1 MSVTWRKLWRDMTH
15 NKARTVLAVLATAVG
30 VFALGLTF
38 GLSGVMREVMTESHK
53 AVLPDQIT
61 FYGGPFSQEAV
72 DALLE
77 EQNVVAVEGERNAM
91 LHWKLEGEQDWRNG
105 YLFTRSDYENQN
117 VYLVGQVAG
126 EWPGEDD
133 LVVERLASEYF
144 GIPSA
149 SIVIVETPDGEQQL
163 PVVGVVREHM
173 VFPPLW
179 GGNAIFFSTRET
191 ANQIT
196 GVEIEFT
203 KLRVRLDEYTEE
215 LAHATAQEMQ
225 DKLELMGFRVE
236 MYDITDPEVHWNQ
249 ELIDSSFL
257 IWTVLGVMS
266 LGLSGFL
273 IINTVT
279 ALLSQQVWQIGVM
292 KSVGATF
299 DKLVRTYLMT
309 AFIYGLLA
317 VLIAVPLGVV
327 GANWLAVFM
336 LNLCSIE
343 YSAFQIHTGTVTL
356 QILIGLTV
364 PILAALVPI
373 ISGVR
378 ITAHKAINRHGLGN
392 GFGESRFDRLIAR
405 VRRIP
410 RPMALSLRNTFRRK
424 ARVSLTLI
432 TLVLSGV
439 MFTMILCVDKSFE
452 ATIDSIFELFGD
464 DITMY
469 MDQAYDPE
477 ELTTIAENVPGV
489 VAAEVSSY
497 RVATTPLDSGQN
509 LQVSLRGVPTDSE
522 MFNPRIIRGNN
533 LPSSDESAVL
543 ITSVFADEYAV
554 EPGDEIAFTILG
566 NESVWRVA
574 GVTLDVDMD
583 SSGYGFFVTYDAL
596 ADVAAAEHLVHF
608 VQIQV
613 DQSGVEYE
621 KQVAENISDMYE
633 EQGFGTT
640 SYWSL
645 SEQRKQNVDMFSTLT
660 YTLMSMAILAAVV
673 GSIGL
678 MSTMS
683 INVVERLREI
693 GVMRSVGASSPS
705 IVGIFVTEGMILGL
719 LSWLLMVPLS
729 IPAAK
734 LFTDVIGQTVV
745 GFGLDFEYAVGGL
758 AIWLAIVLVL
768 SALASLWPALK
779 ATRVS
784 VRETLAYE

>member
-1 MSVTWRKLWRDMTH
+1 MSVTWRKLWRDLAR

-38 GLSGVMREVMTESHK
+38 GLSGVMREAMTESHK

-61 FYGGPFSQEAV
+61 FYGGPFGQEAV

-77 EQNVVAVEGERNAM
+77 ETHVVAVEGERNAM
-91 LHWKLEGEQDWRNG
+91 FHWKLGGEQEWQNG

-117 VYLVGQVAG
+117 VYLVEQVDG
-126 EWPGEDD
+126 EWPAEDN

-144 GIPSA
+144 EISSGS
-149 SIVIVETPDGEQQL
+149 SVIIETAAGEQEY

-179 GGNAIFFSTRET
+179 GGNAIFFSTAET

-196 GVEIEFT
+196 GIEMEFT
-203 KLRVRLDEYTEE
+203 KLRVRLDEYTEDF
-215 LAHATAQEMQ
+215 AHQTAQRMQ

-236 MYDITDPEVHWNQ
+236 LYDITDPEVHWNQ

-266 LGLSGFL
+266 LGLSSFL
-273 IINTVT
+273 IINTMT
-279 ALLSQQVWQIGVM
+279 ALISQQIWQIGVM
-292 KSVGATF
+292 KSVGATVN
-299 DKLVRTYLMT
+299 KLVRTYLMT
-309 AFIYGLLA
+309 AFIYGFLA

-336 LNLCSIE
+336 LNLCNIE
-343 YSAFQIHTGTVTL
+343 HSTFHIHTGTVTL

-373 ISGVR
+373 INGVR
-378 ITAHKAINRHGLGN
+378 ITAHKAMSRHGIGN
-392 GFGESRFDRLIAR
+392 GFGENWFDRLIAR
-405 VRRIP
+405 IRRIP

-452 ATIDSIFELFGD
+452 STIDSIFDLFGD
-464 DITMY
+464 DVTVY

-477 ELTTIAENVPGV
+477 DLSTIAEDVPGV

-509 LQVSLRGVPTDSE
+509 IQVSLRGVPIDSE
-522 MFNPRIIRGNN
+522 MFSPRIISGNN
-533 LPSSDESAVL
+533 LPSGDDRAVL
-543 ITSVFADEYAV
+543 ITSVFAEEYAV
-554 EPGDEIAFTILG
+554 EAGDEIAFTILG
-566 NESVWRVA
+566 NESIWKVA
-574 GVTLDVDMD
+574 GITLDVD
-583 SSGYGFFVTYDAL
+583 SSGYEFFVTFDAL
-596 ADVAAAEHLVHF
+596 ANAAAVEHLVHF
-608 VQIQV
+608 VQLKV
-613 DQSGVEYE
+613 EHPGVESE
-621 KQVAENISDMYE
+621 KQVAEKLSDVYE

-640 SYWSL
+640 GYWSL
-645 SEQRKQNVDMFSTLT
+645 SEGRKQNVDMFKTLT

-693 GVMRSVGASSPS
+693 GVIRSVGASSPS
-705 IVGIFVTEGMILGL
+705 IVGIFVAEGVLLGL
-719 LSWLLMVPLS
+719 ISWLIAVPLS
-729 IPAAK
+729 IPGSK
-734 LFTDVIGQTVV
+734 LFTDVIGQTVI
-745 GFGLDFEYAVGGL
+745 GFGLDFEYAVDGVV
-758 AIWLAIVLVL
+758 IWLAIVLVL

>member
-1 MSVTWRKLWRDMTH
+1 MSVTWRKLWRDLAR

-38 GLSGVMREVMTESHK
+38 GLSGVMREAMTESHK

-61 FYGGPFSQEAV
+61 FYGGPFNQDAV
-72 DALLE
+72 DALSE

-91 LHWKLEGEQDWRNG
+91 FHWKLEGEQDWQNG
-105 YLFTRSDYENQN
+105 ILFTRSDYENQN
-117 VYLVGQVAG
+117 VYLVEQVEG
-126 EWPGEDD
+126 EWPAEDN

-144 GIPSA
+144 EISSGS
-149 SIVIVETPDGEQQL
+149 SVIIETATGEQEI

-179 GGNAIFFSTRET
+179 GGNAIFFSTAET

-196 GVEIEFT
+196 GIEMEFN
-203 KLRVRLDEYTEE
+203 KLRVRLDEYTEDV
-215 LAHATAQEMQ
+215 AHQTAQRMQ

-236 MYDITDPEVHWNQ
+236 LYDITDPEVHWNQ

-273 IINTVT
+273 IINTMT
-279 ALLSQQVWQIGVM
+279 ALISQQIWQIGVM
-292 KSVGATF
+292 KSVGATVI
-299 DKLVRTYLMT
+299 KLVRTYLMT
-309 AFIYGLLA
+309 AFIYGLIA

-336 LNLCSIE
+336 LNLCNIE
-343 YSAFQIHTGTVTL
+343 HSTFHIHANTVTL

-373 ISGVR
+373 INGVR
-378 ITAHKAINRHGLGN
+378 ITAHKAMCRHGISN
-392 GFGESRFDRLIAR
+392 GFGENWFDRLITR
-405 VRRIP
+405 IRRIP

-452 ATIDSIFELFGD
+452 STIDSIFDLFGD
-464 DITMY
+464 DVTVY
-469 MDQAYDPE
+469 MDQAYAPAD
-477 ELTTIAENVPGV
+477 LTTIAEDIPGV

-522 MFNPRIIRGNN
+522 MFSPRIISGTN
-533 LPSSDESAVL
+533 LPSGDERAVL
-543 ITSVFADEYAV
+543 ITSVFAEEYAV
-554 EPGDEIAFTILG
+554 EAGDEIAFTILG
-566 NESVWRVA
+566 NESLWRVA
-574 GVTLDVDMD
+574 GITLDVD
-583 SSGYGFFVTYDAL
+583 SSGYEFFVTFDAL
-596 ADVAAAEHLVHF
+596 ANIAAVEHLVHF
-608 VQIQV
+608 VQLKIERP
-613 DQSGVEYE
+613 GVESEQQIAE
-621 KQVAENISDMYE
+621 KLSDVYE

-640 SYWSL
+640 GYWSL
-645 SEQRKQNVDMFSTLT
+645 SEGRKQNVDMFKTLT

-693 GVMRSVGASSPS
+693 GVMRSIGASSPS
-705 IVGIFVTEGMILGL
+705 IVGIFVAEGVLLGL
-719 LSWLLMVPLS
+719 ISWLLAVPLS
-729 IPAAK
+729 IPGSR
-734 LFTDVIGQTVV
+734 LFTDVIGQTVI
-745 GFGLDFEYAVGGL
+745 GFGLDFEYAVDGVV
-758 AIWLAIVLVL
+758 IWLAIVLVL